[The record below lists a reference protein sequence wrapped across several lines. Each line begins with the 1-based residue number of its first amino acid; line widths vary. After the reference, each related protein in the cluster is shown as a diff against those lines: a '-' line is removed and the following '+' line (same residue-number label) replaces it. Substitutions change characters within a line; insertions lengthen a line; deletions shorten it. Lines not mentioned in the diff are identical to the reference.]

1 MNTKNIMPAS
11 FRGGLTGVLLAL
23 VCCESHAAPLASPA
37 ALAAANNGFAFNLL
51 KQLAA
56 EQPGSNIFISP
67 YSAATALQ
75 MVCSGAEGT
84 TRTEI
89 QQMLGTIDLSPRAL
103 YEANKAIDNIIN
115 NKNTNYVLTAAN
127 AIWYLSGFPI
137 EPSFIKG
144 NEDYFGAKVAGLDFG
159 EPSAAG
165 VINAWA
171 SEATQGLINQIVKS
185 PMDPALRVLLAN
197 AVYFHGTWEYQFN
210 TNYTTNRPFYLPSG
224 DTESI
229 PMMQQ
234 STNFNYYQTNGYQA
248 VELPYQGTN
257 LAMYVFV
264 PDSTSSLEELLGA
277 TSGPWWQQTVD
288 DNFSMQPGTIT
299 LPKFNLNYKVGLV
312 EPLQALG
319 MVTAFTDFAD
329 FSGISRDGGLKI
341 SDVTQQAIVEVN
353 EEGTVATAVT
363 TISVIATVVAVNPP
377 FEMIVNRPFL
387 FVIQDQQAGTILFMG
402 AVFNP

>member
-1 MNTKNIMPAS
+1 
-11 FRGGLTGVLLAL
+11 
-23 VCCESHAAPLASPA
+23 
-37 ALAAANNGFAFNLL
+37 
-51 KQLAA
+51 
-56 EQPGSNIFISP
+56 
-67 YSAATALQ
+67 
-75 MVCSGAEGT
+75 
-84 TRTEI
+84 
-89 QQMLGTIDLSPRAL
+89 
-103 YEANKAIDNIIN
+103 
-115 NKNTNYVLTAAN
+115 
-127 AIWYLSGFPI
+127 
-137 EPSFIKG
+137 
-144 NEDYFGAKVAGLDFG
+144 
-159 EPSAAG
+159 
-165 VINAWA
+165 
-171 SEATQGLINQIVKS
+171 
-185 PMDPALRVLLAN
+185 
-197 AVYFHGTWEYQFN
+197 
-210 TNYTTNRPFYLPSG
+210 
-224 DTESI
+224 
-229 PMMQQ
+229 MMQQ